1 MEEDL
6 GLNYNILTLFVPLNK
21 ILKELRASMQML
33 VSDDMLEEFKLTKH
47 TWGYTIEIHTQIKGE
62 VTDWCYVNDNNI
74 TYDKNRLKKII
85 FDKFEVE
92 VESSHMGEEY
102 DKYGDRYLEFEI
114 TFKNKI
120 MVKVVKQIKDFIL
133 NTEIEVDDN
142 LEKVFT
148 SSWGLWNYK
157 ETEEIKNLYFEIN
170 SGVVYDVN

>member
-1 MEEDL
+1 
-6 GLNYNILTLFVPLNK
+6 
-21 ILKELRASMQML
+21 
-33 VSDDMLEEFKLTKH
+33 
-47 TWGYTIEIHTQIKGE
+47 
-62 VTDWCYVNDNNI
+62 
-74 TYDKNRLKKII
+74 
-85 FDKFEVE
+85 
-92 VESSHMGEEY
+92 MGEEY

-170 SGVVYDVN
+170 SGIIYDVN